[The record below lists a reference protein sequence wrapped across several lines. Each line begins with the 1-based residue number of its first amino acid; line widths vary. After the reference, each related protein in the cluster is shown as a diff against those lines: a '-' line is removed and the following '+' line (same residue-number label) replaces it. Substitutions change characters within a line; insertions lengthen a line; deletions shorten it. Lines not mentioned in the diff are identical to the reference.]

1 MKSHKITFRG
11 KTIYLL
17 GTIKGLTVER
27 QTVAKAFKRY
37 KPDVIALSVSEEDL
51 VGLESVVKGKTKE
64 VGLSR
69 YEEVYARK
77 LAAIAKDDPD
87 KYGEVQV
94 PPPALVEGFELG
106 RDNNVPVVAFD
117 MDENLFTDSF
127 VENITTTQLIWHSV
141 RFNRVRKRKFKAKT
155 PEEFVIEWDQV
166 LTKLKGFK
174 NLENKREDFMAK
186 RLLEITNKYDKILA
200 VAELERVEGI
210 SEKIKTLIKSHGI

>member
-1 MKSHKITFRG
+1 MKSHKISFKS

-17 GTIKGLTVER
+17 GTVKGLTVER
-27 QTVAKAFKRY
+27 KTVATAFKRY

-64 VGLSR
+64 IGLSR

-77 LAAIAKDDPD
+77 LATIAKQDPV

-94 PPPALVEGFELG
+94 PPPAIVEGFELG
-106 RDNNVPVVAFD
+106 SKNKVPVVAFD
-117 MDENLFTDSF
+117 MDESQFTDCF
-127 VENITTTQLIWHSV
+127 VENISTPQLIWHSV

-174 NLENKREDFMAK
+174 NIELKREKFMAK
-186 RLLEITNKYDKILA
+186 RLLEITKKYDNILA
-200 VAELERVEGI
+200 VAEFERVDGI
-210 SEKIKTLIKSHGI
+210 SEKLKTLIK